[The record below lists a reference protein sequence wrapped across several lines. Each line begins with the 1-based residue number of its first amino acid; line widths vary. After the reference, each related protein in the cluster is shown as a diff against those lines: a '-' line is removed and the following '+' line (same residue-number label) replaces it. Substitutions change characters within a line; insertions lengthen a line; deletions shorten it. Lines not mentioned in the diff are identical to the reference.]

1 MRCSHE
7 VRGMNEPCPRRRP
20 VPARAHAAGFTLL
33 EVLIAFAI
41 LAITLTALFQAY
53 SAGLLIHNQTRG
65 LWKAMVF
72 VSNDLKRLERTPP
85 ESLGVDQ
92 GEFPEGAPM
101 AGYAWRRDVSL
112 ESPLPGVTVRKIAL
126 RVSWKEGLNERW
138 FQAETYVAE

>member
-1 MRCSHE
+1 
-7 VRGMNEPCPRRRP
+7 
-20 VPARAHAAGFTLL
+20 VPARPCAAGFTLL

-53 SAGLLIHNQTRG
+53 SANLLIHNQTRG

-85 ESLGVDQ
+85 ESLGMDQ
-92 GEFPEGAPM
+92 GEFPDGDPM
-101 AGYAWRRDVSL
+101 AGYAWRRDITL

-138 FQAETYVAE
+138 FQAETYVPE

>member
-1 MRCSHE
+1 MRCFVE
-7 VRGMNEPCPRRRP
+7 RRGMNGPCPPRGP
-20 VPARAHAAGFTLL
+20 ASARAHAAGFTLL

-85 ESLGVDQ
+85 QSLGADQ
-92 GEFPEGAPM
+92 GAFPEGDPM